1 MSKTRFFL
9 PAAVRELETIARAA
23 AGPGGAITAAE
34 FRDRSGIGRNAAI
47 EVLEYF
53 DRIRFT
59 RRIGDTHVLVRP
71 AGAAAPEADSGRES
85 HPGGAHGL
93 QIR

>member
-1 MSKTRFFL
+1 MPEVAT
-9 PAAVRELETIARAA
+9 A
-23 AGPGGAITAAE
+23 GGAITAAG

-59 RRIGDTHVLVRP
+59 RRIGDTHVLVRA
-71 AGAAAPEADSGRES
+71 AGAPFGLAGPLPGVAAAL
-85 HPGGAHGL
+85 A
-93 QIR
+93 